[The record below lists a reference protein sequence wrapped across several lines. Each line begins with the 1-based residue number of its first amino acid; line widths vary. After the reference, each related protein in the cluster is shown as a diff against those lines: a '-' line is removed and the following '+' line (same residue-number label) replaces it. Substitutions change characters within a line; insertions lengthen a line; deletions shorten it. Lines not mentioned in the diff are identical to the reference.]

1 MFTIFYGSDK
11 YTISSHGNCLS
22 QPVLP
27 TDQAAAQVAEEVAT
41 ANGLPIGTIPQ
52 LFSWKW
58 FKNCTGNMWRFPTSW
73 GSPKSSILTEFSLTN
88 HPAIGVPPFME
99 TLRFSNWC
107 EQISCFDLWLLNLS
121 LKTESS
127 NCRIASKH
135 LMSPSSNFR
144 FQGFR
149 FNKFGL

>member
-58 FKNCTGNMWRFPTSW
+58 FKIAQETCGGFLRHGVP
-73 GSPKSSILTEFSLTN
+73 LN
-88 HPAIGVPPFME
+88 HPF
-99 TLRFSNWC
+99 
-107 EQISCFDLWLLNLS
+107 
-121 LKTESS
+121 
-127 NCRIASKH
+127 
-135 LMSPSSNFR
+135 
-144 FQGFR
+144 
-149 FNKFGL
+149 